1 MRSTPMI
8 RCLGLSAALR
18 TCEASWRD
26 WGMRPSTEAFA
37 PSAEDRWI
45 TSGRRRGSRRSVER
59 GVPDRGAKCLSRSP
73 VLCPGGHGLRW
84 KAFRRNLQLSGALC
98 RGAGGEKS
106 LPRLPI
112 GPADFCYDLG
122 MMVCPRCQK
131 PHENVRGKCPN
142 PFCDEK
148 HAVEPR
154 DLPKDV
160 KCAHGILRLLPCAK
174 CGRSA
179 EECKNYRPHF
189 LKLLR

>member
-1 MRSTPMI
+1 
-8 RCLGLSAALR
+8 L
-18 TCEASWRD
+18 
-26 WGMRPSTEAFA
+26 
-37 PSAEDRWI
+37 
-45 TSGRRRGSRRSVER
+45 GRRRDSRRSRER
-59 GVPDRGAKCLSRSP
+59 GVPGRGAKCLSRSP
-73 VLCPGGHGLRW
+73 VLCRGGHGPTLESISAEFTS
-84 KAFRRNLQLSGALC
+84 KRRAVSW
-98 RGAGGEKS
+98 RGRGKTAS
-106 LPRLPI
+106 RLTI

-189 LKLLR
+189 LTLLRDHLIRCGVDKSEAWERAEAYLADL